1 MAYNVQNLSA
11 FVKENETL
19 LINDVVIGASVIDD
33 MTVQTGVKSSE
44 RIHQLSTDPTFQD
57 GKSCGFSAQGDAT
70 MTERVIETGL
80 IKINMEFCDRDL
92 LAKFA
97 EFAVRL
103 EAGAEEFAFEK
114 EIVGDIVKK
123 TQLKLEKMIF
133 AGDKDNGDRF
143 DGLIKIANNSSTV
156 QVSTAG
162 KTAYEKIKTVYMA
175 LPEETIAKGAVI
187 YVSPSVYREYLQ
199 ELVTK
204 NLYHYS
210 GPVNSAPAEYILPGT
225 DIKVKK
231 AVGLTGRSEI
241 LGMHTKDVY
250 YGCDLENAKEVVKA
264 WYSDD
269 ADLFRVK
276 MLFNAGVQ
284 IAFPS
289 EVVVGREDI

>member
-1 MAYNVQNLSA
+1 MAYNVENLSQ
-11 FVKENETL
+11 FVKDNERL

-44 RIHQLSTDPTFQD
+44 RIHMLTTTPEFQD
-57 GKSCGFSAQGDAT
+57 GKACGFNAQGDAAI
-70 MTERVIETGL
+70 TERTIETGL

-92 LAKFA
+92 LGKYA

-103 EAGAEEFAFEK
+103 EAGAEQFAFER

-123 TQLKLEKMIF
+123 TQLKLEKGIM
-133 AGDKDNGDRF
+133 AGDKDAGDRF
-143 DGLIKIANNSSTV
+143 DGLLKIAANSDTV
-156 QVSTAG
+156 KVNIAG
-162 KTAYEKIKTVYMA
+162 KGAYDKIKAVYMA
-175 LPEETIAKGAVI
+175 LPEETIAKGATI
-187 YVSPSVYREYLQ
+187 YVSPAVYREFLQ

-204 NLYHYS
+204 NLFHYS
-210 GPVNSAPAEYILPGT
+210 GPQNAAPESYVLPGT
-225 DIKVKK
+225 DVKVRKS
-231 AVGLTGRSEI
+231 VGLTGKSEI
-241 LGMHTKDVY
+241 LGMHSKDAF

-284 IAFPS
+284 IAFPNQ
-289 EVVVGREDI
+289 VVLGREE